1 MCDTKFR
8 RESNTSVAFKSA
20 QFIHSPM
27 DDGRMGI
34 GFRLYAGENIHE
46 FIFVYNN
53 DGITGVISSTNPAL
67 LEEICNE
74 KRRMI

>member
-1 MCDTKFR
+1 MSDTKFR
-8 RESNTSVAFKSA
+8 RESNTSIAFQSG

-27 DDGRMGI
+27 EDGRIGI
-34 GFRLYAGENIHE
+34 GFRLNAGENIHE

-53 DGITGVISSTNPAL
+53 NGITGVISSTNPAL